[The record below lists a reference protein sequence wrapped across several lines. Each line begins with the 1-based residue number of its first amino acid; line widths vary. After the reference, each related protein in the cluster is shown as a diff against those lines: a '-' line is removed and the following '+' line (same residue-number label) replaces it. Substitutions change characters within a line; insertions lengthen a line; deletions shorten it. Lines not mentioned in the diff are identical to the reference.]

1 MPLLWK
7 ISLTTSSM
15 RHSQALTQKCF
26 IFVLFD
32 DMHIFGDLVKKV
44 MCYAYLGPNLQ
55 HIIKFNTI
63 GTVFMNRKQ

>member
-7 ISLTTSSM
+7 TIIDYIFYEAFSGLNPEMLS
-15 RHSQALTQKCF
+15 
-26 IFVLFD
+26 FVLFD
-32 DMHIFGDLVKKV
+32 DMYIFGDLVKKV
-44 MCYAYLGPNLQ
+44 MCYAYLGPYLQ